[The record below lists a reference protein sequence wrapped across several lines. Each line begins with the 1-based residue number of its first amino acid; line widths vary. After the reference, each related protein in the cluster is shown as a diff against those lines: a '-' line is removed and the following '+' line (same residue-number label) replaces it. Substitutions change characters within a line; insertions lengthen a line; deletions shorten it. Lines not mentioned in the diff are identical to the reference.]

1 MEDKINRLEKE
12 NQRLRGALEELSILN
27 EIATAIGSTLT
38 LNEIVDLMVQ
48 KCVKHFQVEQAAVMM
63 LNREKSEDPFQTMIR
78 RANTTS
84 EILPYR
90 LNAQLTGWML
100 RHQKPLVI
108 NDLQNDERFH
118 GFVDNSLP
126 IHSLLSVPLMA
137 KGKIIGLINA
147 FNKKSE
153 EGFDNN
159 DQRLLAIIATQSAQV
174 LENARLLAEEQ
185 ALLRM
190 REEMRTAH
198 DIQLKLLP
206 TAQPKVADPDYDIAG
221 VSIPAKEVGGDY
233 YDFIKISDSRLAFGL
248 GDVTGKGI
256 PAALLMA
263 NVQATIRS
271 QTFMIDSARR
281 CMGNANKLMYEST
294 DLGKFVTMFYGI
306 LDTDQHTLSYCNAGH
321 DLPYLYTIDD
331 VPKRLDTGGIVL
343 GFVPE
348 YNYAEDVVDFKA
360 GSRLVLYSDGI
371 TEAMNAK
378 DEEFGEDRLKEVIV
392 EFGHLTSLELVEK
405 IIDAVQQHAGKT
417 PQSDDMTLLII
428 TRKK

>member
-1 MEDKINRLEKE
+1 M
-12 NQRLRGALEELSILN
+12 RGALEELSILN

-48 KCVKHFQVEQAAVMM
+48 KCVKHFKVEQAAVMM
-63 LNREKSEDPFQTMIR
+63 LNLEKSEDPFQTMIR

-100 RHQKPLVI
+100 RHQNPLVI
-108 NDLQNDERFH
+108 NDLQTDERFH
-118 GFVDNSLP
+118 GFVDTSLP
-126 IHSLLSVPLMA
+126 IRSLLSVPLMA

-147 FNKKSE
+147 FNKKSD
-153 EGFDNN
+153 EGFSND

-190 REEMRTAH
+190 REEMRMAH
-198 DIQLKLLP
+198 DIQIKLLP
-206 TAQPKVADPDYDIAG
+206 TAQPKIADNEYDIAG
-221 VSIPAKEVGGDY
+221 ISIPAKEVGGDY
-233 YDFIKISDSRLAFGL
+233 YDFIKLSNTRLAFGL
-248 GDVTGKGI
+248 GDVTGKGL

-271 QTFMIDSARR
+271 QTLMIDSAKR
-281 CMGNANKLMYEST
+281 CMGNANKLMFEKP
-294 DLGKFVTMFYGI
+294 DLDKFVTMFYGI

-343 GFVPE
+343 GFIPE
-348 YNYAEDVVDFKA
+348 YDYAEEVVAFKP

-371 TEAMNAK
+371 TEAMNAA

-392 EFGHLTSLELVEK
+392 EHNHFTSMELVEK
-405 IIDAVQQHAGKT
+405 IISSVQKHAGKT
-417 PQSDDMTLLII
+417 PQSDDMTLVIVA
-428 TRKK
+428 RKK

>member
-147 FNKKSE
+147 FNKKAE